1 MAVFKSKCKLCVK
14 PCEHGKPKGKCKAC
28 NTSCTHAGIWYF
40 RFQIR
45 GVRYTRAVSE
55 ATTKWQ
61 AEQAEAKA
69 RNEVYDGK
77 YGREPSSVSLKEFV
91 EKVFLPWS
99 NAEKRSWRNDE
110 SRSKPILA
118 YFKSKRMR
126 DITNLSVR
134 AYRKERL
141 ASSNGRG
148 GLRAPASVDREIQL
162 LSRIFSLAIE
172 RGLMQANPCKGIKL
186 ANPGN
191 IVIKYL
197 TVDDEEKLKPFLTG
211 RRKHLLDILEI
222 DLHTG
227 MRRTELLSL
236 HVSQVNFIRDEILLT
251 KTKSGKPRL
260 VPIHPNIRPLLQRLC
275 NEAGPNGYLFENPK
289 TGKPITTIKTAWT
302 SALRKAGIPHI
313 PFHCAGRHTFGT
325 RAAGGGASPKD
336 IQEIMGHASINT
348 TMRYV
353 HATDQGKRR
362 TVDAA
367 VRAAERERSGGNV
380 AEVKRATG

>member
-28 NTSCTHAGIWYF
+28 NTPCDHAASGIY

-45 GVRYTRAVSE
+45 GVRYTRAVLE
-55 ATTKWQ
+55 AATKWQ

-69 RNEVYDGK
+69 KNEVYEGK
-77 YGREPSSVSLKEFV
+77 YGREPSSISLKEFV
-91 EKVFLPWS
+91 DKVFLPWAKS
-99 NAEKRSWRNDE
+99 EKRSWRNDI
-110 SRSKPILA
+110 SRSKPIVA
-118 YFKSKRMR
+118 FFKSKRMR
-126 DITNLSVR
+126 DITNLNVR

-162 LSRIFSLAIE
+162 LSRIFSLAVE
-172 RGLMQANPCKGIKL
+172 HGQLQANPCKGIKL

-197 TVDDEEKLKPFLTG
+197 TVEDEEKLRPYLTG

-236 HVSQVNFIRDEILLT
+236 HVSQINFIRDEILLT

-260 VPIHPNIRPLLQRLC
+260 VPIHPNIRPTDSNASAMKPGRTVTCLRTRRQASLSPLLRLR
-275 NEAGPNGYLFENPK
+275 G
-289 TGKPITTIKTAWT
+289 
-302 SALRKAGIPHI
+302 SV
-313 PFHCAGRHTFGT
+313 HCAGCRHSPYTFSLCGSPYV
-325 RAAGGGASPKD
+325 RHSRGGRRRKP
-336 IQEIMGHASINT
+336 E
-348 TMRYV
+348 RYSRD
-353 HATDQGKRR
+353 HGPCQHHHN
-362 TVDAA
+362 DAICS
-367 VRAAERERSGGNV
+367 RDGSG
-380 AEVKRATG
+380 

>member
-28 NTSCTHAGIWYF
+28 NKPCDPAGIWYY

-45 GVRYTRAVSE
+45 GVRYNRAVPE
-55 ATTKWQ
+55 AATKWQ

-69 RNEVYDGK
+69 KNEVYEGK
-77 YGREPSSVSLKEFV
+77 YGREPSSISLKEFV
-91 EKVFLPWS
+91 EKVFLPWAKS
-99 NAEKRSWRNDE
+99 EKRSWRNDI
-110 SRSKPILA
+110 SRSKPIVA
-118 YFKSKRMR
+118 FFKSKRMR
-126 DITNLSVR
+126 DITNLNVR

-141 ASSNGRG
+141 ASFNGRG
-148 GLRAPASVDREIQL
+148 GLRAPASVDREMQL
-162 LSRIFSLAIE
+162 FSRIFSLAVE
-172 RGLMQANPCKGIKL
+172 QGQLQANPCKGIKL

-197 TVDDEEKLKPFLTG
+197 TVEDEEKLRPYLTG

-289 TGKPITTIKTAWT
+289 TGKPIMTIKTAWEC
-302 SALRKAGIPHI
+302 ALRKAGIPHI

-325 RAAGGGASPKD
+325 RAAEGGASPKD
-336 IQEIMGHASINT
+336 IQDIMGHASITT
-348 TMRYV
+348 TMRYI

-362 TVDAA
+362 TVDVA
-367 VRAAERERSGGNV
+367 VRAALRERNGGNV